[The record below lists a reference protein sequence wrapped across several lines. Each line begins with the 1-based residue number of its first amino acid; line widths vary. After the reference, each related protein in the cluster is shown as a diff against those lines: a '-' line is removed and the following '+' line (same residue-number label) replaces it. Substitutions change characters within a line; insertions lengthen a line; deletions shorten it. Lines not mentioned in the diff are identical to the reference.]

1 MERCDFYTILDL
13 IEPCI
18 TNKILLTHSFPM
30 YPFSTPRKQRVK
42 KGGIGNEWVNKDIY
56 HFDRTNWI
64 PIWVFKDDK
73 SNCSCISWYCENVRC
88 WYHSERVPFKLHFI
102 KKSIKIYCNTKNV
115 QFRNKIKKVNAWQRA
130 LISSSRFQHSF
141 FRMTGTQASYM
152 NVVSMNHAAMRMWKL
167 YRYLLFLMFQWPRS
181 TWGVTLKGFLFNQ

>member
-56 HFDRTNWI
+56 HFDRTN
-64 PIWVFKDDK
+64 
-73 SNCSCISWYCENVRC
+73 
-88 WYHSERVPFKLHFI
+88 
-102 KKSIKIYCNTKNV
+102 
-115 QFRNKIKKVNAWQRA
+115 
-130 LISSSRFQHSF
+130 
-141 FRMTGTQASYM
+141 
-152 NVVSMNHAAMRMWKL
+152 
-167 YRYLLFLMFQWPRS
+167 
-181 TWGVTLKGFLFNQ
+181 